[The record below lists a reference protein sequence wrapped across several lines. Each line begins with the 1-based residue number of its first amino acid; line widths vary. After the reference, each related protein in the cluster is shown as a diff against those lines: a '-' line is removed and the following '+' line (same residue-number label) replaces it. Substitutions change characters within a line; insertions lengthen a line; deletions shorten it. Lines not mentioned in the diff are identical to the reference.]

1 MDTLLN
7 IPRYRYLFIFAVKDC
22 SPFLCLCILS
32 LLTMRALLLSTIYPK
47 QLLKRR
53 IGGGFLLLLSH
64 FISQRHKE
72 LLVRER
78 PLGQSSLCP
87 YVYLPAASAA
97 PSSALPCHGRA
108 IASQSV
114 KINRFEAFKACSQHL
129 LPLPCTQAHPA
140 NAPAHGPALGMETEM
155 FEGPHEA
162 VTPERLYQEFGL
174 NR

>member
-1 MDTLLN
+1 LDTLLN

-114 KINRFEAFKACSQHL
+114 KINRFEAFKACSHA
-129 LPLPCTQAHPA
+129 PPPPPMHTGSSCECPCARP
-140 NAPAHGPALGMETEM
+140 G
-155 FEGPHEA
+155 
-162 VTPERLYQEFGL
+162 FGDGD
-174 NR
+174 